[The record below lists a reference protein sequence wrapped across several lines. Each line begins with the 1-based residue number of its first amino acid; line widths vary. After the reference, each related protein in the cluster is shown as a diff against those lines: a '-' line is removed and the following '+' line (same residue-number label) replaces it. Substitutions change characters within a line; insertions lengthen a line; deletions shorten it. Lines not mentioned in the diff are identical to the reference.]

1 MIVLNGGSGGGL
13 QPILMLFVYL
23 TVHALQRY
31 FRWNMINEIMSEKKQ
46 LHVITMSLQCNM
58 SLQHNTILMS
68 LQDIMLLLYNVI
80 GHIQNSVYNI
90 FNKILE
96 RNNFII

>member
-31 FRWNMINEIMSEKKQ
+31 FRWNMINEIMSEKKTVTC
-46 LHVITMSLQCNM
+46 HYNVITMQYVTTT
-58 SLQHNTILMS
+58 QYNT
-68 LQDIMLLLYNVI
+68 NVI
-80 GHIQNSVYNI
+80 TRHYAIVV
-90 FNKILE
+90 
-96 RNNFII
+96 